1 MVRNSPST
9 YGGLTRF
16 LHWATALAVLTALPL
31 GVWISEMEL
40 SLDAIKYFGVHKSI
54 GLVVLFLTL
63 IRIVWHR
70 ISPPPEIL
78 DTGGW
83 KDRAARLVHR
93 LFYGCLILMPLSGWA
108 ASSATGIDTVI
119 FNVVTLPRIAPVSAK
134 VETIGFAIHAALGM
148 LLVALIALHVAGALY
163 RTLVVKDRAIAR
175 MLRG

>member
-119 FNVVTLPRIAPVSAK
+119 FNLWTLPNIAPVSERI
-134 VETIGFAIHAALGM
+134 ETVGFAIHGILGLLM
-148 LLVALIALHVAGALY
+148 LVLIGLHVVGALY
-163 RTLVVKDRAIAR
+163 RSLVMKDRTLVR